1 MSYVKEHNTGSLEAI
16 NRVVTFIIAQEQS
29 NQDFLCHVFAKDL
42 KVGITAKSI
51 NKALGKG
58 FIREFS
64 VQLAHPFHKYVHKV
78 EGKYFTLTQKLDGH
92 RAVCI
97 VKDGKPKFYTRKG
110 LPIDGMEVQEQEV
123 RHLLGNDPWDL
134 VLDGELLLPNTAGLA
149 TKDLFRETSKV
160 LRSKTKDKSD
170 IIFNVFDFVFYDEF
184 VKGVSTTGF
193 STRKQA
199 LYDCFADRP
208 NLEHL
213 KLVQDLYIGN
223 DLSMIHELQQTMVK
237 PNGWEGLMLNLNSGK
252 YQTKRTTGLL
262 KIKDFLDADV
272 YVKDVFEG
280 TGRLAGKLGG
290 VVIDYKGNDVKVGS
304 GFSDEERDLYWQH
317 PDQIVGH
324 LIQVSYFEETHNQN
338 DDKLSLRFPTFVTVR
353 DDKSEPSYEI

>member
-1 MSYVKEHNTGSLEAI
+1 M
-16 NRVVTFIIAQEQS
+16 
-29 NQDFLCHVFAKDL
+29 
-42 KVGITAKSI
+42 
-51 NKALGKG
+51 
-58 FIREFS
+58 
-64 VQLAHPFHKYVHKV
+64 
-78 EGKYFTLTQKLDGH
+78 
-92 RAVCI
+92 
-97 VKDGKPKFYTRKG
+97 
-110 LPIDGMEVQEQEV
+110 
-123 RHLLGNDPWDL
+123 
-134 VLDGELLLPNTAGLA
+134 
-149 TKDLFRETSKV
+149 FRETSKV

-170 IIFNVFDFVFYDEF
+170 IIFNVFDVVSYDEF
-184 VKGVSTTGF
+184 VEGVSLDGF
-193 STRKQA
+193 SARKQN
-199 LYDCFADRP
+199 LYVSFMDHP
-208 NLEHL
+208 NLKHL
-213 KLVQDLYIGN
+213 KLVQDLYVGN

-237 PNGWEGLMLNLNSGK
+237 PNGWEGLMLNLNSSK